1 MTTGYRY
8 LVSRGFVLGGIGM
21 IEWSPATI
29 KAFQTT
35 LLTWFDQEG
44 RDLPW
49 RRDHEPYHIWVSEI
63 MLQQTQ
69 VQTVIP
75 YYERFMDWFPTVQ
88 ELAAAPEDRL
98 LKAWE
103 GLGYYSRVRNMQRCA
118 RQLLAD
124 YDGQWPKTAT
134 ELTELIG
141 IGPYTAGAI
150 ASIAFNEPVPAVDG
164 NAFRVFSRLLE
175 IDADIAKPQT
185 RQLFEQVIAKI
196 IPVDRPGDFNQAIMD
211 LGSSYMTARNPD
223 SEHSPVKAFNQAY
236 LDGKELAYPVKTKKP
251 RPVPVDYVAVM
262 AKVPTGEWLMT
273 QRPSTG
279 MLANLWTVPLVKVD
293 DLDLADDAT
302 EDDVLVA
309 VSTYFKRD
317 YQLNLVGKELPLKPV
332 SHTFTHQKWTIQL
345 LAGQVEEADLAY
357 FPGKVV
363 SDDQL
368 TDLPMPKVQDRI
380 WQRYREQR

>member
-1 MTTGYRY
+1 
-8 LVSRGFVLGGIGM
+8 M

-29 KAFQTT
+29 KAFQAT
-35 LLTWFDQEG
+35 LLTWFDREG

-49 RRDHEPYHIWVSEI
+49 RHDHEPYHIWVSEI

-75 YYERFMDWFPTVQ
+75 YYERFMTWFPTVTA
-88 ELAAAPEDRL
+88 LAQAPESQL

-124 YDGQWPKTAT
+124 YGGQWPRTAT

-185 RQLFEQVIAKI
+185 RQLFEKVIARI
-196 IPVDRPGDFNQAIMD
+196 IPKDRPGDFNQAIMD

-223 SEHSPVKAFNQAY
+223 SAHSPVKDFNQAY
-236 LDGKELAYPVKTKKP
+236 LDGKELDYPVKTKKP
-251 RPVPVDYVAVM
+251 RPVPVDYVAVL
-262 AKVPTGEWLMT
+262 AQADRQWLMT
-273 QRPSTG
+273 QRPSNG
-279 MLANLWTVPLVKVD
+279 MLANLWTVPLLKVA
-293 DLDLADDAT
+293 DLDLTENYLPADLELAIQ
-302 EDDVLVA
+302 
-309 VSTYFKRD
+309 TYFQQE
-317 YQLNLVGKELPLKPV
+317 YQLTVTSFDLGLKPV
-332 SHTFTHQKWTIQL
+332 KHTFTHQKWTIQL
-345 LAGQVEEADLAY
+345 FGAKVEQADLAY
-357 FPGKVV
+357 FPGKLV
-363 SDDQL
+363 SADRL
-368 TDLPMPKVQDRI
+368 AALPMPKVQEKI
-380 WQRYREQR
+380 WNRYQPK